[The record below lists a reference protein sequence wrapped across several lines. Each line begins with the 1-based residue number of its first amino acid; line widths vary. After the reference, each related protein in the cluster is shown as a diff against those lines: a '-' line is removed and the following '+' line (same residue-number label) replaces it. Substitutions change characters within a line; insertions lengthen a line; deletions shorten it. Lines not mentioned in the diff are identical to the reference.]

1 MTREYDGLITDPMTG
16 LPAGQLAHGFDA
28 AYCPDP
34 LPFDYTWCMVY
45 AGGSSAARPDGWTSD
60 ELARVEH
67 LPRLPVWVPTPGSD
81 NPRQAA
87 MQFRQ
92 WLRDHGVP
100 TAQENGGQ
108 HVRVLWDLETGKE
121 PDPQWVTIAADYLHQ
136 DYFNLIYGSPSWLF
150 RQPRRAGYM
159 VADPDG
165 IPLLYPHAGG
175 VGKQYAW
182 NVPTP
187 GGPVDAN
194 VLLAGVR
201 QRLWQPAART
211 TP

>member
-1 MTREYDGLITDPMTG
+1 MTREYDGVTDPG
-16 LPAGQLAHGFDA
+16 LAHGFDA

-34 LPFDYTWCMVY
+34 IPAGYTWCMVY
-45 AGGSSAARPDGWTSD
+45 AGGSSAARPDGWTTA

-87 MQFRQ
+87 IMFRQ
-92 WLRDHGVP
+92 WLGDHGVP
-100 TAQENGGQ
+100 AAQENGGE
-108 HVRVLWDLETGKE
+108 HVRVMWDLETGTE
-121 PDPQWVTIAADYLHQ
+121 PDPRWVTIAADYLLQ
-136 DYFNLIYGSPSWLF
+136 AGYFNLIYGSPSWLF
-150 RQPRRAGYM
+150 GQPRRAGYM

-165 IPLLYPHAGG
+165 IPLLYPHAGV
-175 VGKQYAW
+175 VGTQYAW
-182 NVPTP
+182 NVATP
-187 GGPVDAN
+187 GGPIDAN

-201 QRLWQPAART
+201 QRLWQPAESL